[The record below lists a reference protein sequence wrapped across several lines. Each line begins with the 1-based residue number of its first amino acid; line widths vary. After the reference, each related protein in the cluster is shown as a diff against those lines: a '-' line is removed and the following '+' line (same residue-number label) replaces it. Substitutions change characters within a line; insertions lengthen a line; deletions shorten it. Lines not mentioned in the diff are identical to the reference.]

1 MTSLDSRALRYTDCY
16 ARLFA
21 TPGEARYS
29 ITTTAGMPFAFE
41 PDQFVINVKE
51 GPPSREGEQHM
62 VTVRRAG
69 RGFAVEPSS
78 LDIVAG
84 DSVMWHAPDSTLM
97 GFAVRGKD
105 AAGEFDSRGLEASVV
120 YTHAFGTPGE
130 IAWVDAN
137 GSGIGGVV
145 YVRPPAG
152 QDRALT
158 REWAQRVTD
167 GVLVVISGDRVDPP
181 KLEVDIGQTV
191 FFAVEKAR
199 GITITDRTLLGEGP
213 SGPA

>member
-1 MTSLDSRALRYTDCY
+1 MTSLDSRSLRYTDCY

-21 TPGEARYS
+21 APGEARYS
-29 ITTTAGMPFAFE
+29 ITTAAGMPFALE
-41 PDQFVINVKE
+41 PDEYVINVKE
-51 GPPSREGEQHM
+51 APSPREGEQHM
-62 VTVRRAG
+62 VTVRREG
-69 RGFAVEPSS
+69 RRFVAEPSS

-84 DSVMWHAPDSTLM
+84 DSVMWHAPDTSLM
-97 GFAVRGKD
+97 GFAVRGQD
-105 AAGEFDSRGLEASVV
+105 AAGGFDSRALEASVV

-130 IAWVDAN
+130 FAWVDAN
-137 GSGIGGVV
+137 GSGLGGIVH
-145 YVRPPAG
+145 VRPPQTEA
-152 QDRALT
+152 RAYA

-167 GVLVVISGDRVDPP
+167 GFLVVISGDRADPP

-199 GITITDRTLLGEGP
+199 GITITDRSLLGEGP